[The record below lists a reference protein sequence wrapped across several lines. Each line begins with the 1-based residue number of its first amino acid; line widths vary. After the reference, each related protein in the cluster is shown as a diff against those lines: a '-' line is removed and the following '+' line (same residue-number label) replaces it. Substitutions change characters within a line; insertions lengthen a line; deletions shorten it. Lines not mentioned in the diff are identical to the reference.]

1 MHHCPKSE
9 AAMLTPPPS
18 QLSAPLPPS
27 NHGPPFAVNTPPL
40 PPLSMSPPPT
50 LQDES
55 AKQWGAELRVIGDL
69 SRAPPAL
76 QAAAARLMQSSKESG
91 PTRAVV
97 NICFSYT
104 SSQELQHAADE
115 ICGGLAESH
124 LLTHDVRPSL
134 LQRVM
139 HTKVGAHV
147 NVGQGRAGAE
157 QGAHCSR
164 VGFKVV

>member
-1 MHHCPKSE
+1 
-9 AAMLTPPPS
+9 
-18 QLSAPLPPS
+18 
-27 NHGPPFAVNTPPL
+27 
-40 PPLSMSPPPT
+40 
-50 LQDES
+50 
-55 AKQWGAELRVIGDL
+55 
-69 SRAPPAL
+69 
-76 QAAAARLMQSSKESG
+76 MQSSKEAG

-139 HTKVGAHV
+139 HTKVGVKLRWACQAT
-147 NVGQGRAGAE
+147 QGRRGE
-157 QGAHCSR
+157 GGCHICGGGGGR
-164 VGFKVV
+164 CYT